1 MLGASYFRGWPASQ
15 LVLMIRKDLHF
26 ATEQHRS
33 SVEAIFSERN
43 SVGAE
48 VLRLSQSEGR
58 DAAGIL

>member
-1 MLGASYFRGWPASQ
+1 
-15 LVLMIRKDLHF
+15 MIRKDLHF